1 MGQQTIIKLADGNL
15 MPQLGLGVWQTSN
28 EQVVN
33 AIHTALEVGYR
44 SIDTAAI
51 YHNEKG
57 VGKALQ
63 ESNIPREEIFIT
75 TKLWND
81 RHQDAQ
87 IALQESLDRLK
98 LDYVDLYL
106 IHWPVPLQDKY
117 VETWKQFIELKE
129 SGLVRSI
136 GVCNFHI
143 EHLQKLISETGVAPV
158 INQIELHPLMQQRQ
172 LHSWNATHHIT
183 TESWSP
189 LSRGGKGVFDHPIV
203 ESLAAKYEKT
213 PAQIVIRW
221 HLDSGMIVIP
231 KSVTPHRIKENFAVF
246 DFKLEKE
253 DLATMA
259 GLDIGKRLGPNP
271 DTYNLT
277 VLNLG

>member
-1 MGQQTIIKLADGNL
+1 MDQQTIIKLVDGNL

-28 EQVVN
+28 EQVVK

-51 YHNEKG
+51 YHNESG
-57 VGKALQ
+57 VGKALK
-63 ESNIPREEIFIT
+63 EIDIPREEIFVT

-81 RHQDAQ
+81 RHQDAKA
-87 IALQESLDRLK
+87 ALEESLDKLQ
-98 LDYVDLYL
+98 LDYIDLYL
-106 IHWPVPLQDKY
+106 LHWPVPHQDQY
-117 VETWKQFIELKE
+117 VEAWKQLIELKE
-129 SGLVRSI
+129 SGLARSI

-143 EHLQKLISETGVAPV
+143 EHLQKLMSETSVVPA

-189 LSRGGKGVFDHPIV
+189 LSHGGKGVFDNPLVQH
-203 ESLAAKYEKT
+203 LATKYEKT

-221 HLDSGMIVIP
+221 HLDCGMIAIP
-231 KSVTPHRIKENFAVF
+231 KSVTPSRIKENFDVF
-246 DFKLEKE
+246 DFRLEKE
-253 DLATMA
+253 DLTAMA
-259 GLDIGKRLGPNP
+259 ELDIGKRIGPNP
-271 DTYNLT
+271 DTYT
-277 VLNLG
+277 GDHVK

>member
-1 MGQQTIIKLADGNL
+1 MDQQTIIKLVDGNL

-28 EQVVN
+28 EQVVK

-51 YHNEKG
+51 YHNESG
-57 VGKALQ
+57 VGKALK
-63 ESNIPREEIFIT
+63 EIDIPREEIFVT

-81 RHQDAQ
+81 RHQDAKA
-87 IALQESLDRLK
+87 ALEESLDKLQ
-98 LDYVDLYL
+98 LDYIDLYL
-106 IHWPVPLQDKY
+106 LHWPVPHQDQY
-117 VETWKQFIELKE
+117 VEAWKQLIELKE
-129 SGLVRSI
+129 SGLARSI

-143 EHLQKLISETGVAPV
+143 EHLQKLMSETSVVPA

-189 LSRGGKGVFDHPIV
+189 LSHGGKGVFDNPLVQH
-203 ESLAAKYEKT
+203 LATKYEKT

-221 HLDSGMIVIP
+221 HLDCGMIAIP
-231 KSVTPHRIKENFAVF
+231 KSVTPSRIKENFGVF
-246 DFKLEKE
+246 DFRLEKE
-253 DLATMA
+253 DLTAMA
-259 GLDIGKRLGPNP
+259 ELDIGKRIGPNP
-271 DTYNLT
+271 DTYT
-277 VLNLG
+277 GDHVK

>member
-1 MGQQTIIKLADGNL
+1 MDQQTIIKLVDGNL

-28 EQVVN
+28 EQVVK

-51 YHNEKG
+51 YHNESG
-57 VGKALQ
+57 VGKALK
-63 ESNIPREEIFIT
+63 EIDIPREEIFVT

-81 RHQDAQ
+81 RHQDAKA
-87 IALQESLDRLK
+87 ALEESLDKLQ
-98 LDYVDLYL
+98 LDYIDLYL
-106 IHWPVPLQDKY
+106 LHWPVPHQDQY
-117 VETWKQFIELKE
+117 VEAWKQLIELKE
-129 SGLVRSI
+129 SGLARSI

-143 EHLQKLISETGVAPV
+143 EHLQKLMSETSVVPA

-189 LSRGGKGVFDHPIV
+189 LSHGGKGVFDNPLVQH
-203 ESLAAKYEKT
+203 LATKYEKT

-221 HLDSGMIVIP
+221 HLDCGMIAIP
-231 KSVTPHRIKENFAVF
+231 KSVTPSRIKENFDVF
-246 DFKLEKE
+246 DFRLEKE
-253 DLATMA
+253 DLTAMA
-259 GLDIGKRLGPNP
+259 ELDIGKRIGPNP
-271 DTYNLT
+271 DTYT
-277 VLNLG
+277 GDHIK

>member
-1 MGQQTIIKLADGNL
+1 MGQQTIIKLVDGNL
-15 MPQLGLGVWQTSN
+15 MPQLGLGVWQASN
-28 EQVVN
+28 EQVVH

-57 VGKALQ
+57 VGKAIQ
-63 ESNIPREEIFIT
+63 ASDIPREEIFIS

-81 RHQDAQ
+81 RHQDAKT
-87 IALQESLDRLK
+87 ALQESLDK
-98 LDYVDLYL
+98 LRMDYIDLFL
-106 IHWPVPLQDKY
+106 IHWPVPQQDKY
-117 VETWKQFIELKE
+117 LETWQQFIELKE

-143 EHLQKLISETGVAPV
+143 EHLQKLISETGVAPA

-172 LHSWNATHHIT
+172 LHSWNATHNIT

-189 LSRGGKGVFDHPIV
+189 LSHGGQGVFDHPLI
-203 ESLAAKYEKT
+203 ESLAMKYEKT

-221 HLDSGMIVIP
+221 HLDCGMIAIP
-231 KSVTPHRIKENFAVF
+231 KSVTPSRIKENFDVF
-246 DFKLEKE
+246 DFKLEKD
-253 DLATMA
+253 DLTAMA
-259 GLDIGKRLGPNP
+259 GLDIGKRIGPNP
-271 DTYNLT
+271 DTYNLFI
-277 VLNLG
+277 LS